1 MGEAKRRQAEID
13 RLKRAMG
20 ATGAVKNDGL
30 RKAVSSGHVI
40 VVPEKGLAEHIDEVR
55 QAVKAYPDTTVL
67 VFPEALRSKA
77 KSENP
82 DVEFVVA
89 MQRYCRA
96 HPELELP
103 VFEM

>member
-13 RLKRAMG
+13 RLKRATG
-20 ATGAVKNDGL
+20 ATGAAKN
-30 RKAVSSGHVI
+30 GHVI
-40 VVPEKGLAEHIDEVR
+40 VVPEKGIAEHIDEVR
-55 QAVKAYPDTTVL
+55 QAVKVYPNVTVL